1 MICSIGSKP
10 EDTKMTMQADSIGGD
25 MPQYDNSGGSPTK
38 SKETNGQ
45 ERFDDPKEWGYVPVC
60 NS

>member
-45 ERFDDPKEWGYVPVC
+45 ERFDDPKE
-60 NS
+60 